1 MFGIAVLYVQ
11 MTKLTLSVDE
21 EVVRRAKRYAQS
33 RGTSVSR
40 LVEKYLDLVT
50 RKNEKDSVE
59 TPSLR
64 QLRGILR
71 KPTGREAHRKH
82 LARKYR

>member
-1 MFGIAVLYVQ
+1 MS
-11 MTKLTLSVDE
+11 KLTLSVDP
-21 EVVRRAKRYAQS
+21 VVARSAKRYAKR

-40 LVEKYLDLVT
+40 LVEHFLSLLGRPSAET
-50 RKNEKDSVE
+50 EKAPV
-59 TPSLR
+59 LR

-71 KPTGREAHRKH
+71 RGDRSDYQRY